1 MLDAYQLSKEESEIR
16 EAKKLNQ
23 PVVIQRLYILKET
36 IEEEYLEKDTKTE
49 TDSDQSWGSFLLHR
63 TPLP

>member
-49 TDSDQSWGSFLLHR
+49 TDSDQS
-63 TPLP
+63 